1 MIYFLLFLSS
11 LAAFATPTK
20 FDFSAGLQG
29 RTLPSLGAELY
40 AESGYNLIVWG
51 KKEDPKD
58 VLYGLVRPSFGVS
71 TSGVINSIKGE
82 LEFFPISFLGFAA
95 GRQILHSNYEFPF
108 LNCDEVTCRGEYIRN
123 YVESKMVLG
132 YKGWILL
139 GNYKV
144 DTLHSPNGTRPIAD
158 WRNVIVG
165 EPGEEVQIEKK
176 LLVGKLFSNKMLGVL
191 IENVQFQGSH
201 ERKESFAAVYQVRK
215 NNTNYMIG
223 AGGFHTDQ
231 QPMGFQMYFRIHH
244 VALPSLKL
252 F

>member
-1 MIYFLLFLSS
+1 MIYFFLILSS
-11 LAAFATPTK
+11 FLAIASPTK
-20 FDFSAGLQG
+20 FDLSAGLQG
-29 RTLPSLGAELY
+29 RTLPSLGAEIY
-40 AESGYNLIVWG
+40 AESGYNLLLWG
-51 KKEDPKD
+51 KKENPKD
-58 VLYGLVRPSFGVS
+58 VLYGLVRPSFGAS

-95 GRQILHSNYEFPF
+95 GRQIIHSNYEFSF
-108 LNCDEVTCRGEYIRN
+108 LKCDEVTCQGEYIRN
-123 YVESKMVLG
+123 YVESKMILG
-132 YKGWILL
+132 YKGWIVL
-139 GNYKV
+139 GSYKV
-144 DTLHSPNGTRPIAD
+144 DTLHSPDGTRPMAD

-176 LLVGKLFSNKMLGVL
+176 LIVGKLFSNKMLGVL